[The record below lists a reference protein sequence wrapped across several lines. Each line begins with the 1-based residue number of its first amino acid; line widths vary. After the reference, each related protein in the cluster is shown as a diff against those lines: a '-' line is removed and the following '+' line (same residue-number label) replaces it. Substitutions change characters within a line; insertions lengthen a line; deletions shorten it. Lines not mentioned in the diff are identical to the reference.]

1 MLDRILFLFAE
12 GFRNLLRHKLT
23 VFAAIFSVFMTMII
37 IGSLLIIGKNT
48 NKLIFYLRSKYKIEV
63 FFDGEMSKRDALK
76 LVEDIGSIEG
86 VRNTTFIDKENAT
99 RIFEKQFGENIL
111 DYIDRNPLPMS
122 CVVNV
127 NRTGDFE
134 LDIFPIV
141 KKINALEGVDNVEHQ
156 GKLIQR
162 IEDYH
167 NRFTKLFFI
176 CSIIIIGITIT
187 IIYNTIKLTIYA
199 KKDLIQDLHIIGA
212 TNTFVK
218 VPFLIEGVLQ
228 GLIGSSVAFVFLSI
242 ALKIGNGLISQFA
255 AITIRMDPAA
265 ASVMLLIGILI
276 SFIGSFLSV
285 SRFLP

>member
-63 FFDGEMSKRDALK
+63 FFDAEMSKRDALK

>member
-1 MLDRILFLFAE
+1 MLDRLLFLFAE

-23 VFAAIFSVFMTMII
+23 VFAAVFSVFMTMII

-63 FFDGEMSKRDALK
+63 FFDNDLPKRDALN

-99 RIFEKQFGENIL
+99 RIFEKQFGESIL

-122 CVVNV
+122 CVVDV

-134 LDIFPIV
+134 LNIFPIV
-141 KKINALEGVDNVEHQ
+141 KEINSLQGVDNVEHQ

-162 IEDYH
+162 IESYH
-167 NRFTKLFFI
+167 NWFTKLFFI
-176 CSIIIIGITIT
+176 SSIIIIAITIS

-228 GLIGSSVAFVFLSI
+228 GLIGSSIAFVVLSI
-242 ALKIGNGLISQFA
+242 ALKIGNSLISQFA
-255 AITIRMDPAA
+255 SITIRMDPAA
-265 ASVMLLIGILI
+265 ASVMLVIGVLI

>member
-1 MLDRILFLFAE
+1 MLDRLLFLFAE

-23 VFAAIFSVFMTMII
+23 VFAAVFSVFMTMVI

-63 FFDGEMSKRDALK
+63 FFDSDISKRDALS
-76 LVEDIGSIEG
+76 LVEDIGSIKG

-99 RIFEKQFGENIL
+99 RIFEKQFGESIL
-111 DYIDRNPLPMS
+111 DYIERNPLPMS

-134 LDIFPIV
+134 LNIFPIV
-141 KKINALEGVDNVEHQ
+141 KKINSFEGVDNVEHQ

-162 IEDYH
+162 IESYH

-176 CSIIIIGITIT
+176 CSIVIIGITIT
-187 IIYNTIKLTIYA
+187 IIYNTIKLTIFA

-228 GLIGSSVAFVFLSI
+228 GLIGSSIAFIVLSI

-255 AITIRMDPAA
+255 SITIRMDPAA
-265 ASVMLLIGILI
+265 ASIMLLIGVLI